1 VHSHFFLPVVDS
13 CADPSPLDVPRSAPS
28 EPSFPTDF
36 HPRVRPRLRQRSVVA
51 QQNATHRSLILRPR
65 QEQSSHQC
73 FVLACFFLAS
83 GSSSRASLRDFLTA
97 WISPFGHRLVS
108 GLCRSLSAARL
119 HWWRRQGRC
128 AARSF
133 LCAAILGLLQVE
145 FGPFLSYRIKKLEFF
160 GFNCSYLVVF

>member
-1 VHSHFFLPVVDS
+1 VHSHFFLPVADS

-36 HPRVRPRLRQRSVVA
+36 HPRVRPRLRQRFSPFGGC
-51 QQNATHRSLILRPR
+51 ATECHPPVSDSPSAPGAKLAPVFRSGL
-65 QEQSSHQC
+65 
-73 FVLACFFLAS
+73 FFFLAS

-128 AARSF
+128 PARSF
-133 LCAAILGLLQVE
+133 LCAAILGLLHVE

-160 GFNCSYLVVF
+160 WF